1 MGRLKRWRHAPWL
14 LSLVATVIAIVG
26 VGRLE
31 LSPDVADLLPDAGE
45 GGALRAY
52 VRSFGRGDVGMV
64 LVRGANPP
72 QVGEA
77 TDDAV
82 EVLRRAPHVR
92 AVVDRMRFEVPS
104 DPSLAWAMAGP
115 RARERLR
122 RAVEPA
128 GMRERLE
135 DSRRLLL
142 APGAAQ
148 LAEALRTDP
157 LRLRQMPFE
166 DEVRLA
172 GAVQESSPG
181 ALDTSPSGIFVAD
194 QGRTRLIL
202 LSAEGQ
208 MLRGAQAKAF
218 TRGVQE
224 RLDDLRARHPTVRF
238 DLTGGHAIAAET
250 EALLRS
256 DLLWSGVLST
266 LLVGLAFALTFRR
279 LRALVAVLPPLALGT
294 LWTAAAAAIVFGHVS
309 ALTLGFIAVVVGVG
323 LDTGVHVY
331 AALLDG
337 RRRGLSPA
345 EAADHARRDTAR
357 PALVAAFTAAI
368 AFATLS
374 MSRVPALR
382 QFGLLCAIGEMLT
395 ALAILAVTPEVGRW
409 LERSAPPPPRAF
421 AWLSW
426 LDRARRSHAA
436 PILLGIGVFVPVY
449 TLFTLGPPSLGNR
462 LVSIAPSGLPSLE
475 TNEVVVDR
483 FGGGEGQ
490 WAVLVRDADEQR
502 ARVRAD
508 RIFEALDAAEDHVAT
523 LDGLTRFAP
532 SVETQHMRLDER
544 DRLQLP
550 KRSEA
555 LRASLAQVGFEPK
568 AFGAALASFAAP
580 RRDVRDG
587 IAGQQD
593 ATRLLRARYLASDEH
608 GWSCLYVRPRAGH
621 ERQVDELIRAVDPEA
636 AVTGFARLDSVL
648 ADSVREDLPRV
659 LGAAVALVGAV
670 VLLSLRR
677 RRDGLVAL
685 GALMLG
691 ALWVAAI
698 VRWWPLPIHLYN
710 AFVLPVL
717 LGITVDEV
725 MFLLHR
731 AREGGMR
738 VALEVEGP
746 NVVVTGVTTACGFV
760 ALVSCSFPGL
770 RDMGV
775 LGAVGALVGLV
786 VALGVVAVAGGGY
799 NDGIEASP
807 GGS

>member
-1 MGRLKRWRHAPWL
+1 MGRLKLWRHAPWL
-14 LSLVATVIAIVG
+14 LSLVATVVAIVW

-52 VRSFGRGDVGMV
+52 VRSFGRSAVGMV
-64 LVRGANPP
+64 LVRGADP
-72 QVGEA
+72 QRVGEA

-82 EVLRRAPHVR
+82 GVLRKAPRVR

-104 DPSLAWAMAGP
+104 DPTLAWAMAGP

-122 RAVEPA
+122 HAVEPA

-148 LAEALRTDP
+148 LAETLRTDP
-157 LRLRQMPFE
+157 LRLRQLPFE
-166 DEVRLA
+166 GEVRLA
-172 GAVQESSPG
+172 GASQDSPG

-194 QGRTRLIL
+194 EGRTRLIL

-218 TRGVQE
+218 TRDVQE
-224 RLDDLRARHPTVRF
+224 RLDDLRTRHPAVRF

-309 ALTLGFIAVVVGVG
+309 ALTLGFVAVVVGVG

-382 QFGLLCAIGEMLT
+382 QFGLLCAIGEVLT

-409 LERSAPPPPRAF
+409 LERSAPPPPRTF

-449 TLFTLGPPSLGNR
+449 TLFTLGPPSLGTR
-462 LVSIAPSGLPSLE
+462 LVSIAPTGLPSLE

-490 WAVLVRDADEQR
+490 WAVLVRDANEQL

-532 SVETQHMRLDER
+532 SVETQHARLDAR
-544 DRLQLP
+544 DRLHLP
-550 KRSEA
+550 KKSED

-568 AFGAALASFAAP
+568 AFEAALASFAAP
-580 RRDVRDG
+580 GRDVRD
-587 IAGQQD
+587 AMADQQD
-593 ATRLLRARYLASDEH
+593 ATRLLSARYLASDEH
-608 GWSCLYVRPRAGH
+608 GWSCVYVRPRPGH

-636 AVTGFARLDSVL
+636 AITGFARLDSTL

-659 LGAAVALVGAV
+659 LGAAVALVGAA

-731 AREGGMR
+731 AREGGVR
-738 VALEVEGP
+738 GALEIEGP

-775 LGAVGALVGLV
+775 LGGVGALVGLV
-786 VALGVVAVAGGGY
+786 VALGVVAVAGGRY
-799 NDGIEASP
+799 NEGIEASP